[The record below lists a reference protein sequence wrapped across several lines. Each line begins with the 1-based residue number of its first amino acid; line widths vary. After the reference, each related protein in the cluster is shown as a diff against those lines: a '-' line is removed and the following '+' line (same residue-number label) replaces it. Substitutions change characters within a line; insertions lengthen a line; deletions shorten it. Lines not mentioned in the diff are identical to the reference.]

1 MPGAD
6 HMNAAKVRAGMTS
19 GTITLDMVDDAVL
32 RILTPMFA
40 VGVMDAG
47 ASAYSADKHS
57 ANVSTPEHMQI
68 ARELAANST
77 VSRGNKPSIHSL
89 THPPTHSPTNSLSHS
104 PTYSLTH
111 SPAHP
116 LTHSTTLTN
125 SYPRCIRCC

>member
-89 THPPTHSPTNSLSHS
+89 THQLTHPPTHLLTHSLTRPPTHSLNH
-104 PTYSLTH
+104 TH
-111 SPAHP
+111 
-116 LTHSTTLTN
+116 
-125 SYPRCIRCC
+125 